1 MEEDGGYGKDLGPED
16 MIADE
21 DGMYE
26 SEEENIDIKQ
36 KEKPVGPPLVLEI
49 PLRPPPARPEKVCF
63 PCICWAEPPVHG
75 MEYVFA
81 ILQRPGESIWRDKN
95 GDLFTAECDRNKN

>member
-26 SEEENIDIKQ
+26 SEEENIDVKQ

-49 PLRPPPARPEKVCF
+49 PLCPPPARPEKVCF
-63 PCICWAEPPVHG
+63 LCICILNHLQMACSHA
-75 MEYVFA
+75 FA
-81 ILQRPGESIWRDKN
+81 ILCLKN
-95 GDLFTAECDRNKN
+95 LFNVIGIRIS